1 MKAVMIGTLAG
12 ILAVPPPKTEAWIFF
27 SPESPD
33 AARLMRRA
41 RDLGARPVLLSER
54 YLGRRTPSRA
64 FTSTAAAAR
73 DLRVW
78 DEEGFAL
85 AERLGIRELPALAV
99 RQGGSYHVVAGAD
112 ADPEELLSCRH

>member
-1 MKAVMIGTLAG
+1 MKLAMIGTLAG
-12 ILAVPPPKTEAWIFF
+12 ILAVPPSKADAWIFF
-27 SPESPD
+27 SPDSPD
-33 AARLMRRA
+33 ATRLMRWA
-41 RDLGARPVLLSER
+41 RDLDARPVLLSER

-85 AERLGIRELPALAV
+85 AERLGIRELPALAI
-99 RQGGSYHVVAGAD
+99 RHGGSFHVVAGAD
-112 ADPEELLSCRH
+112 ADPKELLSCRH